1 MNLLTLLRCN
11 KYTQKQM
18 AFLLGIPISKVSSRI
33 LELERRGYICVHR
46 RWKASG
52 PTARPFLINAQNL
65 YKVTLYR
72 S

>member
-1 MNLLTLLRCN
+1 MNLLTLLRSN

-18 AFLLGIPISKVSSRI
+18 AFLLDTSVGKVGHRI
-33 LELERRGYICVHR
+33 LELERRGYIVVHR
-46 RWKASG
+46 RYKVSG
-52 PTARPFLINAQNL
+52 PVARPYMINAQNL